1 MNIMMID
8 TETTNSIEDPIAYD
22 VGFQIFDENGSVLD
36 EASMVNSDI
45 FLDKE
50 MMENAYFA
58 DKIPQY
64 WDEIKMG
71 ARDLMSWYSIKQ
83 RLYGAYSYH
92 NCEAVCAHNARFD
105 YRALHL
111 TQRYITTSKFRF
123 VLPWGAEW
131 LDTLKMARAVLKD
144 DTDYS
149 KYCNDNGYITCWG
162 QPRFTAEILYR
173 YITGK
178 EDFEEKHTALEDVRI
193 EKLIYFYCLSR
204 NPDVDGRLWAPKI
217 TD

>member
-1 MNIMMID
+1 MNVMMID

-22 VGFQIFDENGSVLD
+22 VGFQIFNENGDVLD

-45 FLDKE
+45 FLDKGL
-50 MMENAYFA
+50 MESAYFA

-83 RLYGAYSYH
+83 RLYGAYNYH
-92 NCEAVCAHNARFD
+92 NCEIVCAHNARFD

-131 LDTLKMARAVLKD
+131 VDTLKMARSILKD
-144 DTDYS
+144 DEDY
-149 KYCNDNGYITCWG
+149 KQYCLLNGYMTANN
-162 QPRFTAEILYR
+162 QPRYTAEVLYR

-178 EDFEEKHTALEDVRI
+178 ETFEEKHTALEDVRI

-204 NPDVDGRLWAPKI
+204 DPNVDGRLWPAKI
-217 TD
+217 TG

>member
-22 VGFQIFDENGSVLD
+22 VGFQIFNKNGDVLD

-83 RLYGAYSYH
+83 RLYVAYSYH

-105 YRALHL
+105 YRAIHL

-123 VLPWGAEW
+123 VLPWGTEW

-149 KYCNDNGYITCWG
+149 KYCNDNGYVTCWG

>member
-22 VGFQIFDENGSVLD
+22 VGFQIFDESGLVLD

-50 MMENAYFA
+50 LMESAYFA

-64 WDEIKMG
+64 WEEIKMG

-83 RLYGAYSYH
+83 RLYGAYIYH

-123 VLPWGAEW
+123 VLPWGTEW
-131 LDTLKMARAVLKD
+131 LDSLKMARTVLKD
-144 DTDYS
+144 DADY
-149 KYCNDNGYITCWG
+149 KAYCFKNGYITANN
-162 QPRFTAEILYR
+162 QPRFTAEVLYR

-217 TD
+217 TG